1 MSKIRV
7 LDQHIADKIAA
18 GEVVER
24 PVSVV
29 KELLENSLDAQASY
43 VEVTIKDGGVGLI
56 RVKDDG
62 IGMDGDD
69 LSVAFERHA
78 TSKIADFNDLFTLNT
93 FGFRGE
99 ALPSIAAIAQV
110 EMTSMPR
117 EGTVGHTIRLSGGV
131 APEIMEV
138 GGSGGTTVEVK
149 NLFYNIPARRKF
161 LKSNSYE
168 TGLIGELISKYA
180 LGHHDVRF
188 KLTVNGQTTIDTA
201 GLTTTEERLAYFY
214 GEAVVPQIVAVAKTE
229 FMPGHF
235 VEAWLLKEE
244 VTRNN
249 RNQETFF
256 VNGRLIKSMELNRI
270 LEEGYY
276 TLITKGRF
284 PIAVVKLTLPGQQ
297 LDVNIHPAKL
307 EIKINELDRM
317 RTLLVEIFKDALWQ
331 ASISKNAFL
340 LSDQRIAAQMA
351 YQPKNR
357 PAVSASHL
365 SPTAETAA
373 KTSAQPSVVPKAS
386 EKRLTQGTL
395 AFELPTPL
403 EKAVQVKE
411 NVAQFNN
418 SAEVEPPVTDALKT
432 HPVARAEKAKPLDVI
447 EEKLEEKVQ
456 PTATIKDIDQLTV
469 LGQLNQSFIIA
480 QNQEGLYIIDQH
492 TCHERILY
500 ERFMREEDSKKVQS
514 EPLLIPIAVNLTPQ
528 QDSVLIKHILTLQDL
543 GFLIENFGERSYLL
557 RALPLGL
564 STTEDIERMFID
576 LIDDLGSSK
585 NVTPAIIK
593 EKLVTT
599 ASCKGAV
606 KARWKLSEVEMMTL
620 LHDLARVEN
629 AHTCPHGRPIIYKL
643 SMKELYTIF
652 KRGAYPYD

>member
-1 MSKIRV
+1 MSKIRI
-7 LDQHIADKIAA
+7 LDQQIADKIAA

-62 IGMDGDD
+62 MGMDGDD
-69 LSVAFERHA
+69 LAVAFERHA
-78 TSKIADFNDLFTLNT
+78 TSKIGDFNDLFTLDT

-99 ALPSIAAIAQV
+99 ALPSIAAVAQV
-110 EMTSMPR
+110 EMTSTPR
-117 EGTVGHTIRLSGGV
+117 GGIVGHTIRLSGGV

-161 LKSNSYE
+161 LKSSSYE
-168 TGLIGELISKYA
+168 TGLIGEMISKYA
-180 LGHHDVRF
+180 LGHSQVRF

-201 GLTTTEERLAYFY
+201 GLNTVEERLAYFY
-214 GEAVVPQIVAVAKTE
+214 GEAVTPQIVPVAKTE

-244 VTRNN
+244 ITRNN

-256 VNGRLIKSMELNRI
+256 VNGRLIKSMELNHI

-276 TLITKGRF
+276 TLIAKGRF
-284 PIAVVKLTLPGQQ
+284 PVAVVKLTLPGQQ

-307 EIKINELDRM
+307 EIKINDLGRM
-317 RTLLVEIFKDALWQ
+317 RTLLVEIFKDALWE

-340 LSDQRIAAQMA
+340 LDDQRLAAKMA
-351 YQPKNR
+351 YQQKDHPAFTPKSSPR
-357 PAVSASHL
+357 SASPAVSEKTTS
-365 SPTAETAA
+365 A
-373 KTSAQPSVVPKAS
+373 KTP
-386 EKRLTQGTL
+386 EKRLEQGTL
-395 AFELPTPL
+395 DFDLPKPIEQAL
-403 EKAVQVKE
+403 HVRESIAEFQASPS
-411 NVAQFNN
+411 VAAPKPAASKPQT
-418 SAEVEPPVTDALKT
+418 APTEVN
-432 HPVARAEKAKPLDVI
+432 RPLDTAA
-447 EEKLEEKVQ
+447 ELAER
-456 PTATIKDIDQLTV
+456 PTATIKDIDELTV

-480 QNQEGLYIIDQH
+480 QNKEGLYIIDQH

-500 ERFMREEDSKKVQS
+500 ERFMREEDSKEVQIES
-514 EPLLIPIAVNLTPQ
+514 LLIPIAVNLTPQ
-528 QDSVLIKHILTLQDL
+528 QDSVLIKHILTLQEL
-543 GFLIENFGERSYLL
+543 GFIVENFGERSYLL

-564 STTEDIERMFID
+564 GGTEDIERMFID

-585 NVTPAIIK
+585 NVTPAVIK

-606 KARWKLSEVEMMTL
+606 KARWKLTEVEMMTL

-643 SMKELYTIF
+643 SMKELYAIF